1 MFKNVAGQ
9 SYRVF
14 AFDRQTNQPVTGV
27 SLTITAKV
35 AKDFGSPVATT
46 TTNPSE
52 VEDGYYLFPLTQ
64 AETHCDDL
72 AIYPESSQGKVIV
85 LGCPA
90 SVHPVL
96 DTDRGFLVNLT
107 IKYADGSIVPYC
119 EIVITK
125 TNTSDTTNVYRRG
138 GCDETGQIDLALPEG
153 VYYLWR
159 QKLNA
164 TFDDPAT
171 LTVASDG
178 TTTIT
183 EASA

>member
-14 AFDRQTNQPVTGV
+14 AFDRETNQPVTGIA
-27 SLTITAKV
+27 LTITAKL
-35 AKDFGSPVATT
+35 AKDYGTPTATAT
-46 TTNPSE
+46 SNPTE

-72 AIYPESSQGKVIV
+72 AIYPESSQGKVVV

-90 SVHPVL
+90 NVHPIL
-96 DTDRGFLVNLT
+96 DTDRGFLVN
-107 IKYADGSIVPYC
+107 ICVRYADNSVVPYC
-119 EIVITK
+119 EIVITT
-125 TNTSDTTNVYRRG
+125 TNTNDTTDVYRKG
-138 GCDETGQIDLALPEG
+138 TCNELGQIDLTLPQG
-153 VYYLWR
+153 TYYLWR

-164 TFDDPAT
+164 TFNDPAT

-178 TTTIT
+178 STTIT
-183 EASA
+183 ES